1 MPCSRQAAF
10 AVIVG
15 TMLRH
20 RRLHPSHR
28 PGISEIE
35 REEVAMARFQ
45 YVILSRAKPGQKDE
59 YVRWYRE
66 QHLVDVARLPGV
78 VNARLFS
85 PDWQKDYELGAPEYS
100 LFTLY
105 ELETDDPVATVEG
118 IRALA
123 GSSGMPMT
131 EALDKSGMIQLIGH
145 QIAAI
150 R

>member
-1 MPCSRQAAF
+1 M
-10 AVIVG
+10 G
-15 TMLRH
+15 
-20 RRLHPSHR
+20 
-28 PGISEIE
+28 
-35 REEVAMARFQ
+35 RFQ

-78 VNARLFS
+78 VTARLFS

-150 R
+150 E